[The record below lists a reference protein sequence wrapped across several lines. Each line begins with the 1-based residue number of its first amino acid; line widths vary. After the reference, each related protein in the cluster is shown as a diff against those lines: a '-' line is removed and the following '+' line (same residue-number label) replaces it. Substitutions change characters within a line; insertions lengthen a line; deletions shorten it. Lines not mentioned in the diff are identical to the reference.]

1 MGNFRKLAI
10 TELKRVSSVD
20 ALNREKEPVIV
31 MLDNIRSMNNIG
43 SIFRTCDAF
52 NIQKL
57 ILTGFT
63 AQPPHREIQKTALG
77 ATESVPWEYFPNALD
92 ILKVLKD
99 EGYKLLAVEQT
110 ENSTLLNYC
119 NWSLWG
125 SKNVLILGNEVNGVL
140 QEILNICD
148 ACIEIPQSG
157 SKHSFNVTIAAGIV
171 LYERIFNVKL

>member
-1 MGNFRKLAI
+1 MGDFRKL
-10 TELKRVSSVD
+10 TVTDLKRVSSSE
-20 ALNREKEPVIV
+20 ALKREKEPVIV

-52 NIQKL
+52 SIQKM

-77 ATESVPWEYFPNALD
+77 ATESVPWEYIDDASK
-92 ILKVLKD
+92 ILLTLKD
-99 EGYKLLAVEQT
+99 DGYKLLAIEQT
-110 ENSTLLNYC
+110 ENSTLLNNC
-119 NWSLWG
+119 NWEKWG
-125 SKNVLILGNEVNGVL
+125 PKNVLILGNEINGVM

-157 SKHSFNVTIAAGIV
+157 AKHSFNVTIAAGIV
-171 LYERIFNVKL
+171 LYERIFNAKF